1 MVQRDVFS
9 LVDWSE
15 RLQTSDSLVVAMLT
29 LALEYVPLRTVQR
42 GERLRAMLPAQIQRA
57 MYSQV
62 VLLAMDLQDGLE
74 EPVLMG
80 GSWLLVSRSR
90 DELREQHLAH
100 VAPPMNLQDGPQG

>member
-1 MVQRDVFS
+1 MLSFQRRQRRKQCQLMHSMVQRDVFS

-57 MYSQV
+57 MCSQV
-62 VLLAMDLQDGLE
+62 VL
-74 EPVLMG
+74 
-80 GSWLLVSRSR
+80 
-90 DELREQHLAH
+90 
-100 VAPPMNLQDGPQG
+100 